1 MKNKKWG
8 MDVSKISSGKNFPE
22 TVNVVIEI
30 PANTPGVK
38 YEFCKD
44 SGAMFVDRFLQTP
57 MHYPAN
63 YGFVPNTLSG
73 DGDPADVL
81 VISRYNLIVG
91 SVIEV
96 KPIGVLVTKDEK
108 GCDEKIIAVPS
119 DVVSAEYSN
128 IQDISDLPQLILDQI
143 QYFFEHYKDLEKGKF
158 VTVEGFDGAEKAKEI
173 LKKAKK

>member
-1 MKNKKWG
+1 
-8 MDVSKISSGKNFPE
+8 MDISKISSGKNFPE
-22 TVNVVIEI
+22 NVNVVIEI

-44 SGAMFVDRFLQTP
+44 SGAIFVDRFLQTP

-81 VISRYNLIVG
+81 VISRYNLIAG
-91 SVIEV
+91 SVIEA
-96 KPIGVLVTKDEK
+96 KPIGVLITKDEK
-108 GCDEKIIAVPS
+108 GFDEKIIAVPS
-119 DVVSAEYSN
+119 NSVSAEYSN
-128 IQDISDLPQLILDQI
+128 VNDISDLPKLILDQI
-143 QYFFEHYKDLEKGKF
+143 QHFFEHYKDLEKGKF
-158 VTVEGFDGAEKAKEI
+158 VKVEGFKGVVEAREI

>member
-1 MKNKKWG
+1 
-8 MDVSKISSGKNFPE
+8 MDISKISSGKNFPE
-22 TVNVVIEI
+22 NVNVVIEI

-44 SGAMFVDRFLQTP
+44 SGAIFVDRFLQTP

-81 VISRYNLIVG
+81 VISRYNLIAG
-91 SVIEV
+91 SVIEA

-108 GCDEKIIAVPS
+108 GFDEKIIAVPS
-119 DVVSAEYSN
+119 NSVSAEYFN
-128 IQDISDLPQLILDQI
+128 VNDISDLPKLILDQI
-143 QYFFEHYKDLEKGKF
+143 QHFFEHYKDLEKGKF
-158 VTVEGFDGAEKAKEI
+158 VKVEGFKDAVEAKEI
-173 LKKAKK
+173 LKKSKK

>member
-1 MKNKKWG
+1 
-8 MDVSKISSGKNFPE
+8 MDISKISSGKNFPE
-22 TVNVVIEI
+22 NVNVVIEI

-44 SGAMFVDRFLQTP
+44 SGAIFVDRFLQTP

-81 VISRYNLIVG
+81 VISRYNLIAG
-91 SVIEV
+91 SVIEA
-96 KPIGVLVTKDEK
+96 KPIGVLITKDEK
-108 GCDEKIIAVPS
+108 GFDEKIIAVPS
-119 DVVSAEYSN
+119 NSVSVEYSN
-128 IQDISDLPQLILDQI
+128 VNDISDLPKLILDQI
-143 QYFFEHYKDLEKGKF
+143 QHFFEHYKDLEKGKF
-158 VTVEGFDGAEKAKEI
+158 VKVEGFKGVVEAREI

>member
-1 MKNKKWG
+1 
-8 MDVSKISSGKNFPE
+8 MDISKISSGKNFPE
-22 TVNVVIEI
+22 NINVVIEI

-44 SGAMFVDRFLQTP
+44 SGAIFVDRFLQTP

-81 VISRYNLIVG
+81 VISRYNLIAG
-91 SVIEV
+91 SVIEA

-108 GCDEKIIAVPS
+108 GFDEKIIAVPS
-119 DVVSAEYSN
+119 NSVSTEYSN
-128 IQDISDLPQLILDQI
+128 VNDISDLPKLILDQI
-143 QYFFEHYKDLEKGKF
+143 QHFFEHYKDLEKGKF
-158 VTVEGFDGAEKAKEI
+158 VKVEGFKDAVEAKEI